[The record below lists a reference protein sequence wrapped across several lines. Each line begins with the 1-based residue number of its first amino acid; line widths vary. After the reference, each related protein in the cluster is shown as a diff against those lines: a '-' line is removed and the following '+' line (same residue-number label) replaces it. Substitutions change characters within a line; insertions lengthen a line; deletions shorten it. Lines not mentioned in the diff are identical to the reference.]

1 MGARERFVQ
10 ATLRFEWELMMK
22 NQSEAIKRK
31 LKLKSGHILS
41 ARNIVVQEG
50 EGMDG
55 RLTYTHAIYERF
67 LDMKKKDKVR
77 KVRSRKIHNRFIF
90 GAYASIAKR
99 LMHGFTEETA
109 TLFRSAADN
118 LK

>member
-10 ATLRFEWELMMK
+10 AILGEEGEKLEKYQGET
-22 NQSEAIKRK
+22 IKKR
-31 LKLKSGHILS
+31 LKLKSGYILS
-41 ARNIVVQEG
+41 ARDIVVQEG

-67 LDMKKKDKVR
+67 LDMKR
-77 KVRSRKIHNRFIF
+77 KGKSRGKRRKIHNRFIF

-99 LMHGFTEETA
+99 LMYDFTEETA
-109 TLFRSAADN
+109 TLFRSATDN

>member
-10 ATLRFEWELMMK
+10 VILGFEGERMMK
-22 NQSEAIKRK
+22 NQGEAIKRQ
-31 LKLKSGHILS
+31 LNIKSGYILS
-41 ARNIVVQEG
+41 ARDIVVQGG

-67 LDMKKKDKVR
+67 LDMKR
-77 KVRSRKIHNRFIF
+77 KGKSRGKRRKIHNRFIF

-99 LMHGFTEETA
+99 LMYGFTEDVA
-109 TLFRSAADN
+109 TRYRSAADN